1 MKKEL
6 KKGNLKKRRNKGFTL
21 LEILL
26 VIAAIGILAGI
37 VIVAI
42 NPLRQIAKVRQ
53 AERASEINQL
63 NKAIEQ
69 YNIAEGKYPDALTI
83 GITEGEYRE
92 ICNTGKL
99 DSEADLVA
107 EGIDCS
113 DDGEGNAL
121 LDLRVLVPTYVAEIP
136 KDSGLQFGIGENII
150 YKIAEAAGIDRTG
163 YLIGV
168 HPENKKVS
176 IKTIEPDI
184 NGNPIA
190 LNPIETPDGGG
201 GGGDPLSPSAPW
213 APIFAKSLGSEFN
226 DATNDL
232 VVDNLGNSYIIGSY
246 SGNPFTFGNDI
257 NSNPI
262 SISPIGNIS
271 SFIAKYDSTGD
282 LIWVKNIGGTNGEDN
297 VRSITLDSSNNIYIT
312 GGFGSSTL
320 PLGNDINSNPITL
333 TNSGASLDIFIIKY
347 NSNGDLIWGKSS
359 GSAGR
364 SDMGNSIESDS
375 SGNIYITGQ
384 YASTT
389 LTLGEGG
396 NQVNLTNAGIYNDI
410 FTAKYDTDGNLLW
423 AKTAGGT
430 GFIDNGDKLS
440 VDDSG
445 NVYVVGTYNSATLSF
460 GNDINSNP
468 ISISPIGNISSF
480 IAKYNSTGDLLWA
493 KKIGGNGPDDIRGIK
508 VDSIGNLYIV
518 GMYRSNIL
526 SFGNDINDNPVNLT
540 KTDADDAFIA
550 RYNIDGDLIWSIN
563 ITGSGDQHAISVDID
578 SQNNIYITGF
588 LANTINLGNDLD
600 STPVNLTSLGY
611 ANGYIAKYNNLGQVL
626 NSKLISSDSRSEGQ
640 LLYVGST
647 GDVHLVGI
655 FNSYQ
660 LDLGNDIN
668 ENPLS
673 IFNQGGNPEGYSDE
687 IFLFKLNKDF

>member
-6 KKGNLKKRRNKGFTL
+6 KKDNLKKRRNKGFTL

-26 VIAAIGILAGI
+26 VIAPIGILAGI

-113 DDGEGNAL
+113 DDGERNAL

-246 SGNPFTFGNDI
+246 SGNPFT
-257 NSNPI
+257 
-262 SISPIGNIS
+262 
-271 SFIAKYDSTGD
+271 
-282 LIWVKNIGGTNGEDN
+282 
-297 VRSITLDSSNNIYIT
+297 
-312 GGFGSSTL
+312 
-320 PLGNDINSNPITL
+320 
-333 TNSGASLDIFIIKY
+333 
-347 NSNGDLIWGKSS
+347 
-359 GSAGR
+359 
-364 SDMGNSIESDS
+364 
-375 SGNIYITGQ
+375 
-384 YASTT
+384 
-389 LTLGEGG
+389 
-396 NQVNLTNAGIYNDI
+396 
-410 FTAKYDTDGNLLW
+410 
-423 AKTAGGT
+423 
-430 GFIDNGDKLS
+430 
-440 VDDSG
+440 
-445 NVYVVGTYNSATLSF
+445 F